1 MTPELRGPC
10 KESNEVEPVGR
21 NKVERDAMYTP
32 TEKKK
37 LKPDKNC
44 QIMYAV
50 TNSEARKVVN
60 RLSDLYHVLQPC
72 DLTADSLY
80 EAILY
85 QVSHK
90 ADKYK
95 PFQLRKQIAY
105 YLIKYPEVFYE
116 LSKKHIDETE
126 ESYESFVWNIFYGLS
141 FPKLDIT
148 TAVIARMWNLSITLV
163 TPRGIYRMYHKMKP
177 KKSDIIVVWNGCTGL
192 ESQFTATKGD
202 RDDWRPI
209 KGLDWAGDV
218 KQLSNVKNASAI
230 AERFYRKRTAQS
242 IMNEYNEV
250 TNSIL
255 DMKEQLV
262 NMNSEINEFQMKID
276 SMKHKMYTW
285 ASNVYKMEGRQGVL
299 RLQLIELGVDIDKLA
314 EGGSVVPGF
323 QTFLTPEEKLP
334 AKKRKPTSTV
344 TNPEHEQLGAPP
356 DFTTENQVHID
367 AEVHQESSNLDLE
380 QVLEQSEDGATAQ
393 ATPQSTAPP
402 QSTTTP
408 QSSTTPQSTATTKLT
423 STGPPLIVTKVV
435 TPDLSVVKT
444 IHGDTPRRQHPLWST
459 PRTPQPIVSPAVQS
473 TPLTQQMALQ
483 LTASAAQQIQVP
495 VTQAIQLPI
504 RPETFNTSHGAI
516 SVRWGKTLKGVHKYF
531 CHRCSEPFT
540 TKNDCTRHEDEN
552 CPQLPK
558 DQRKKYTCEHC
569 SAQKSSKQYLREHIA
584 EEHTKQY
591 IYFCKGCR
599 KGFYKH
605 TALNFHK
612 KNCLTYLVPPLQ
624 NPLDQ

>member
-1 MTPELRGPC
+1 
-10 KESNEVEPVGR
+10 
-21 NKVERDAMYTP
+21 MYTP

-44 QIMYAV
+44 QIMYDVA
-50 TNSEARKVVN
+50 NSEARKVVN
-60 RLSDLYHVLQPC
+60 RLSDLYRVLQPC

-116 LSKKHIDETE
+116 LSKKHIEETE

-141 FPKLDIT
+141 VPKLDIT

-177 KKSDIIVVWNGCTGL
+177 KKSDTIVVWNGCTGL

-202 RDDWRPI
+202 RDDWRPV

-218 KQLSNVKNASAI
+218 KQLANVKSASTI
-230 AERFYRKRTAQS
+230 AERFYRKITAQS

-255 DMKEQLV
+255 DLKEQLV
-262 NMNSEINEFQMKID
+262 NMNSEINAFQTKIN
-276 SMKHKMYTW
+276 SMKQKMYTW
-285 ASNVYKMEGRQGVL
+285 ASNVYKMEGRQVVL
-299 RLQLIELGVDIDKLA
+299 RLRLIELGVDIDKLA
-314 EGGSVVPGF
+314 EGLSVVPGF
-323 QTFLTPEEKLP
+323 QTFLTPEEQP
-334 AKKRKPTSTV
+334 APKKRKPTSTV
-344 TNPEHEQLGAPP
+344 TNPEHKQLGAPP
-356 DFTTENQVHID
+356 DFTTENQAQVD
-367 AEVHQESSNLDLE
+367 AEVHQESSTLDLE
-380 QVLEQSEDGATAQ
+380 QVLEQSEDGAAAQ
-393 ATPQSTAPP
+393 ATPQLTAPP

-408 QSSTTPQSTATTKLT
+408 QSSTTPQSTATTQSSTTPQSTATTKLSATPQSTATTKST
-423 STGPPLIVTKVV
+423 STGLPLIVTKVV
-435 TPDLSVVKT
+435 TPDLSVAKT
-444 IHGDTPRRQHPLWST
+444 IPGDTPRRQHPLWST
-459 PRTPQPIVSPAVQS
+459 PQTPQPIVSPAVES

-483 LTASAAQQIQVP
+483 LTASAVQQIQVP

-504 RPETFNTSHGAI
+504 CPETFNTSHGAI

-531 CHRCSEPFT
+531 CHRCLQPFT
-540 TKNDCTRHEDEN
+540 TKNDCTHHEDEN
-552 CPQLPK
+552 CPHLPQ

-569 SAQKSSKQYLREHIA
+569 SAQKSSKQYLREHIE

-591 IYFCKGCR
+591 ISFCKGCE

-612 KNCLTYLVPPLQ
+612 KNCLSYLVPPLQ
-624 NPLDQ
+624 NPPDQ

>member
-1 MTPELRGPC
+1 MLKTWINFLTPELRGPC
-10 KESNEVEPVGR
+10 KESNEVEPVRR

-60 RLSDLYHVLQPC
+60 RLSDLYRVLQPC

-218 KQLSNVKNASAI
+218 KQLSNVKNASTM

-242 IMNEYNEV
+242 IMNEYKEV
-250 TNSIL
+250 STTII

-262 NMNSEINEFQMKID
+262 NMNSQINEFQTKID

-299 RLQLIELGVDIDKLA
+299 RLRLIELGVDIDKLA

-323 QTFLTPEEKLP
+323 QTFLTPEGQPP
-334 AKKRKPTSTV
+334 AKKSKPTATV
-344 TNPEHEQLGAPP
+344 TNPEHEQLGSPP
-356 DFTTENQVHID
+356 DFTAENLHHVD
-367 AEVHQESSNLDLE
+367 AEVHQESSNSDMTPKAE
-380 QVLEQSEDGATAQ
+380 ETTTGKPNPSATS
-393 ATPQSTAPP
+393 TPSTAPEI
-402 QSTTTP
+402 Q
-408 QSSTTPQSTATTKLT
+408 
-423 STGPPLIVTKVV
+423 ITKVIQEE
-435 TPDLSVVKT
+435 LSVVKEYAGADVVEQRKELWRDPPT
-444 IHGDTPRRQHPLWST
+444 TQTAVPVLTPQTAVRVSAPQMTAPVLIPQTAPLVST
-459 PRTPQPIVSPAVQS
+459 PQTIAASTQLITLPQAPS
-473 TPLTQQMALQ
+473 TF
-483 LTASAAQQIQVP
+483 
-495 VTQAIQLPI
+495 VTSMG
-504 RPETFNTSHGAI
+504 EV
-516 SVRWGKTLKGVHKYF
+516 SVRWGKTLKGVHKF
-531 CHRCSEPFT
+531 WCFRCRRPFT
-540 TKNDCTRHEDEN
+540 TKNDCTRHEYEN
-552 CPQLPK
+552 CPMLDK
-558 DQRKKYTCEHC
+558 SEKKKYICDICQAER
-569 SAQKSSKQYLREHIA
+569 SSKQYLREHMA
-584 EEHTKQY
+584 EEHTKT
-591 IYFCKGCR
+591 IY
-599 KGFYKH
+599 
-605 TALNFHK
+605 L
-612 KNCLTYLVPPLQ
+612 LLQ
-624 NPLDQ
+624 RL